1 MTIESV
7 VMASGRPASAPNLRW
22 VLGLDAA
29 TCLAMGMLLVAGAAP
44 LAGLLALP
52 QALLLWAGIVLFPCA
67 ALMAC
72 TAALLRPL
80 LVWLVV
86 LGNAAWVIGS
96 LGVLLAL
103 QPNALGIGF
112 VLVQAAVVVGLLV
125 LEHRGLAALG
135 WRAR

>member
-1 MTIESV
+1 MTTESA
-7 VMASGRPASAPNLRW
+7 VMGHGRPAAAPNLRW

-29 TCLAMGMLLVAGAAP
+29 TCLAMGTLLVAGAAP
-44 LAGLLALP
+44 MARLLALP
-52 QALLLWAGIVLFPCA
+52 QTLLLWAGIVLFPCA

-103 QPNALGIGF
+103 QPNALGIVF
-112 VLVQAAVVVGLLV
+112 VLVQAAVVVALLV
-125 LEHRGLAALG
+125 LERRGLSSAL
-135 WRAR
+135 